1 MQDISRSAT
10 LGIIRLDQTWS
21 IPSNWH
27 NAMLAACNRFA
38 GSMNEESE
46 FYRQTRNAR
55 DPKLNIMIGK
65 YGEVFAM
72 QCLTAM
78 GFPSIPVDFAVY
90 GVAGK
95 SWAADLPYR
104 ALGTG
109 LPDVHVKTCDI
120 DTVRYV
126 SGKLVNGQTVG
137 RYSWTFNIGSKTGI
151 GGRDTAISSKQ
162 DVVALVY
169 IPTLQARSG
178 TLVATVPTSMLSGLL
193 KPPISDKLVGIKA
206 CIYDSQLPSN

>member
-1 MQDISRSAT
+1 MPNISKSAT
-10 LGIIRLDQTWS
+10 LGIVRLDQTWA

-38 GSMNEESE
+38 SSMAKESE

-55 DPKLNIMIGK
+55 DPKLDIMIGK

-72 QCLTAM
+72 QCLTAL
-78 GFPSIPVDFAVY
+78 GFPSVPVDFAVY
-90 GVAGK
+90 DNTHK

-104 ALGTG
+104 ALGLG

-120 DTVRYV
+120 ETVRYV
-126 SGKLVNGQTVG
+126 SGKKINGISIG
-137 RYSWTFNIGSKTGI
+137 RYSWTFNTGSKTGI
-151 GGRDTAISSKQ
+151 GGRDTAISSTQ

-169 IPTLQARSG
+169 IPSLQAKSG
-178 TLVATVPTSMLSGLL
+178 TLVATVPTSMLQGLL
-193 KPPISDKLVGIKA
+193 KPPLSDKLRGIKA
-206 CIYDSQLPSN
+206 CIYESDLLV

>member
-1 MQDISRSAT
+1 MQDISKSAT
-10 LGIIRLDQTWS
+10 TGIVRLDQTWA

-27 NAMLAACNRFA
+27 NAMLAACEKFA
-38 GSMNEESE
+38 DSMNGESE

-55 DPKLNIMIGK
+55 NPKENIMIGK

-90 GVAGK
+90 DEANK

-104 ALGTG
+104 ALGLG

-126 SGKLVNGQTVG
+126 SGKVVDGYPVG
-137 RYSWTFNIGSKTGI
+137 KYSWTFNIGSRTGV
-151 GGRDTAISSKQ
+151 GGRDTAISSRQ

-169 IPTLQARSG
+169 IPTLQVKSG
-178 TLVATVPTSMLSGLL
+178 TLVATVPTAMLPKLL
-193 KPPISDKLVGIKA
+193 KPPISDKLRGIKA
-206 CIYDSQLPSN
+206 CVYESDLAV